1 MDAGWCQLK
10 AGFVYNPEVQIRLR
24 LHVESLKVYLQGAE
38 AWMCSPL
45 MLKLEQRGRG
55 AESRARRGS
64 CERSRMWVSL
74 CSFNFSLVAIMGLL
88 EVNAA
93 LLCNT
98 LTVLKAAS
106 RCG

>member
-45 MLKLEQRGRG
+45 ILKLEQRG
-55 AESRARRGS
+55 
-64 CERSRMWVSL
+64 
-74 CSFNFSLVAIMGLL
+74 
-88 EVNAA
+88 
-93 LLCNT
+93 
-98 LTVLKAAS
+98 
-106 RCG
+106 